1 MPEAPLSI
9 CFGKQEPPG
18 TSGCNRMIM
27 PRVELAAGAAGRRLC
42 LLVVA
47 ALLAACV
54 DMACAV
60 PLCACGLKVNDE
72 LVLR

>member
-1 MPEAPLSI
+1 
-9 CFGKQEPPG
+9 
-18 TSGCNRMIM
+18 MIM